1 MADGAMLTTEIDDK
15 LVKKAFNALSKAL
28 AGNTTPVMAAIGTA
42 LVRNVHDRFA
52 AAVDPSG
59 MAWAP
64 LNPGYAAGKK
74 GPGILR
80 EGHIRSGLMGSI
92 TFVASPGTVEVGTN
106 KPYAAA
112 HQFGVTIKPVHGT
125 HLRFM
130 IGGKPVYAR
139 SVTIPARPYLGISA
153 EDERTIAE
161 TVTDALDRATKP

>member
-1 MADGAMLTTEIDDK
+1 MAGVTLETSVDDK
-15 LVKKAFNALSKAL
+15 LVLRAFRALSNALS
-28 AGNTTPVMAAIGTA
+28 GNTTPVMEAIGRK
-42 LVRNVHDRFA
+42 LVDNVHDRFA

-59 MAWAP
+59 GAWAP
-64 LNPGYAAGKK
+64 LDPGYAASKK
-74 GPGILR
+74 GAGILR
-80 EGHIRSGLMGSI
+80 ESGMRGGLMGSI

-112 HQFGVTIKPVHGT
+112 HQFGATIKPVHGT

-139 SVTIPARPYLGISA
+139 SVTIPERPYLGISA

-161 TVTDALDRATKP
+161 AVIDALDRAIKP